1 VFVACAGGGAA
12 HLCYPSIA
20 KTCEVSAVH
29 FAAFRRVPCSTS
41 ARHAWHTCPWE
52 KAGKAANS
60 HRAVWAR
67 VLWPYQARRRSCF
80 AASRPTRRLASYDLR
95 SYLCC
100 GCVIRLVFL
109 RLRPTSRQKAYQGL
123 WGSQACCGPCAY
135 LGLLGCVDL
144 ATSLG
149 FANA

>member
-1 VFVACAGGGAA
+1 M
-12 HLCYPSIA
+12 YPSIA
-20 KTCEVSAVH
+20 KACEVSAVH
-29 FAAFRRVPCSTS
+29 FAAFSLPFAAFRHVPCSTS
-41 ARHAWHTCPWE
+41 ARHAWPTCTWE
-52 KAGKAANS
+52 KAGKAANR
-60 HRAVWAR
+60 HTAVWVR
-67 VLWPYQARRRSCF
+67 VLWPNQACRRPCF

-109 RLRPTSRQKAYQGL
+109 RLRPLGGGSSKSIPRAL
-123 WGSQACCGPCAY
+123 GSQACYGPCTY

-144 ATSLG
+144 DTSPA